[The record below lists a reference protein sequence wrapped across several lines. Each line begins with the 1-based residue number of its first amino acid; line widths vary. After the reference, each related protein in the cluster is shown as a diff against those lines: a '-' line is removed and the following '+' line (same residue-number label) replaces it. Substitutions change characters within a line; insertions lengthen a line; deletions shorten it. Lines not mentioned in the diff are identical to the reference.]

1 MPDNFELDNIS
12 YPIDEVDEL
21 RVDDWDETE
30 VLDIDWYEPTDLSDN
45 DLYRGTI

>member
-30 VLDIDWYEPTDLSDN
+30 VSDIDWSEPTDLSDN